1 MEEYDIEPFIPGVK
15 TKGRPLS
22 SVLKQAVK
30 APFKLAGAAVKAPFK
45 LAEGLIEN
53 IAAPVVM
60 KPYQLAT
67 DAVVRNKLKK
77 PFEYQH
83 DVEFAGLNVPVSH
96 KLDAS
101 KSSVDRGFA
110 FNRGGF
116 TTDYN
121 FVIDHEIRLGESRP
135 LSDPSK
141 PSEYAKNSR
150 VPISKPLGT
159 GLHPRN
165 R

>member
-1 MEEYDIEPFIPGVK
+1 MEEYDIEPFLPWENTRGK
-15 TKGRPLS
+15 RRPLINA
-22 SVLKQAVK
+22 LKRVVK
-30 APFKLAGAAVKAPFK
+30 APFKLTRDLV
-45 LAEGLIEN
+45 EE

-60 KPYQLAT
+60 APYQLAT

-77 PFEYQH
+77 PIEYKH

-101 KSSVDRGFA
+101 KSSVDRGFS

-121 FVIDHEIRLGESRP
+121 LVLDHEIRLGEAKP

-141 PSEYAKNSR
+141 ASEFAHNSK
-150 VPISKPLGT
+150 VPIRKPLGT

>member
-1 MEEYDIEPFIPGVK
+1 MDEYDVEPFLPGEN
-15 TKGRPLS
+15 TRGKGRPLS
-22 SVLKQAVK
+22 NALKRVIK
-30 APFKLAGAAVKAPFK
+30 APFKLTK
-45 LAEGLIEN
+45 GLVEE

-60 KPYQLAT
+60 TPYQLAT
-67 DAVVRNKLKK
+67 DAFVRNKLKK
-77 PFEYQH
+77 PIEYKH
-83 DVEFAGLNVPVSH
+83 DVEFAGLSVPVSH

-101 KSSVDRGFA
+101 KSSVDRGFS

-121 FVIDHEIRLGESRP
+121 LVLDHEIRLGEAKP

-141 PSEYAKNSR
+141 ASEFANNSK